1 MKLESTLPSRATLL
15 YSAPVLD
22 VVLLLLI
29 FFLLGSNFILKSGIS
44 VEVPFSESSL
54 PPIDRSHIITLAP
67 GENLRIYF
75 NEDRVTMDELNE
87 RLAERAATDKVH
99 QVIIRADQSAAF
111 GSVIKISNIVLR
123 HGYDLVY
130 ATSSEERN

>member
-1 MKLESTLPSRATLL
+1 MKLESTLPARANFL

-22 VVLLLLI
+22 VVLLMLI

-44 VEVPFSESSL
+44 VEVPFSDSSL
-54 PPIDRSHIITLAP
+54 PSIDRTHIITLAP

-75 NEDRVTMDELNE
+75 NEDRVTLDELSE
-87 RLAERAATDKVH
+87 RLEKNAATDKIH
-99 QVIIRADQSAAF
+99 QVIIRADQAAAF
-111 GSVIKISNIVLR
+111 GSVIEISNLVLQ

-130 ATSSEERN
+130 ATSSEKGN

>member
-1 MKLESTLPSRATLL
+1 MKLESTLPNRATFL

-22 VVLLLLI
+22 TVLLLLI

-75 NEDRVTMDELNE
+75 NEDRVTMDELGE
-87 RLAERAATDKVH
+87 HLGKSAATDKVR

-111 GSVIKISNIVLR
+111 GSVIEISNIVLR

-130 ATSSEERN
+130 ATSSEEGN

>member
-1 MKLESTLPSRATLL
+1 MKLESTLPTRANFL

-44 VEVPFSESSL
+44 VEVPFSNSSL
-54 PPIDRSHIITLAP
+54 PSIDRSHIITLAP
-67 GENLRIYF
+67 GENLRIYL
-75 NEDRVTMDELNE
+75 NEDRVTLDELSE
-87 RLAERAATDKVH
+87 RLENNASADKVH

-111 GSVIKISNIVLR
+111 GSVIEISNLVLR

-130 ATSSEERN
+130 ATSSEAEN

>member
-1 MKLESTLPSRATLL
+1 MKLESTLPTRANFL

-44 VEVPFSESSL
+44 VEVPFSNSSL
-54 PPIDRSHIITLAP
+54 PSIDRSHIITLAP
-67 GENLRIYF
+67 GENLRIYL
-75 NEDRVTMDELNE
+75 NEDRVTLDELGE
-87 RLAERAATDKVH
+87 RLENNASTDKVH

-111 GSVIKISNIVLR
+111 GSVIEISNLVLR

-130 ATSSEERN
+130 ATSSEEEN

>member
-1 MKLESTLPSRATLL
+1 MKLESTLPNRAALL

-44 VEVPFSESSL
+44 VKVPFSESSL
-54 PPIDRSHIITLAP
+54 PSIDRSHIITLAT

-75 NEDRVTMDELNE
+75 NEDRVALDELSEHLEKN
-87 RLAERAATDKVH
+87 AATDKIH

-111 GSVIKISNIVLR
+111 GSVIEVSNMVLR

-130 ATSSEERN
+130 ATSSEEGD

>member
-1 MKLESTLPSRATLL
+1 MKLESTLPTRANFL

-44 VEVPFSESSL
+44 VEVPFSNSSL
-54 PPIDRSHIITLAP
+54 PSIDRSHIITLAP
-67 GENLRIYF
+67 GESSRIFF
-75 NEDRVTMDELNE
+75 NEDRVTLDELNE
-87 RLAERAATDKVH
+87 RLEKNAATDKVH
-99 QVIIRADQSAAF
+99 QVIIRADQSATF
-111 GSVIKISNIVLR
+111 GSVIEISNLVLR

-130 ATSSEERN
+130 ATSSESGD

>member
-1 MKLESTLPSRATLL
+1 MKLESTLPNRAAFL

-75 NEDRVTMDELNE
+75 NEDRVTLDELNE
-87 RLAERAATDKVH
+87 HLGMDAAENKAH
-99 QVIIRADQSAAF
+99 QVIIRADKSAAF
-111 GSVIKISNIVLR
+111 GSVIEISNIVLR

-130 ATSSEERN
+130 ATSSEEGN